1 MKRSE
6 ERILTTHVGSLIRP
20 AELMAAGEAARGGG
34 PGAEADYLEL
44 LQSVTAEVVKKQ
56 TEAGID
62 IVNDGEYG
70 KSSWAAY
77 VLERM
82 IGFARCPG
90 SHHAHKAQQ
99 VRPETLG
106 NSAQFHHYQ

>member
-44 LQSVTAEVVKKQ
+44 LQSVTAEVVKNRPKPVSILSM
-56 TEAGID
+56 TANTASR
-62 IVNDGEYG
+62 VAPPMC
-70 KSSWAAY
+70 SS
-77 VLERM
+77 
-82 IGFARCPG
+82 G
-90 SHHAHKAQQ
+90 
-99 VRPETLG
+99 
-106 NSAQFHHYQ
+106 